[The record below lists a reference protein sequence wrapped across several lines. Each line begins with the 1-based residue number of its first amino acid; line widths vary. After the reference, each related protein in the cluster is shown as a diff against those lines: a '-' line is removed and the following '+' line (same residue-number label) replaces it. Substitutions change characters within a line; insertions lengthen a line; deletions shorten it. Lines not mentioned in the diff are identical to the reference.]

1 MRSAEVWTG
10 RTAEKADS
18 DIPVFIDTGLYCK
31 VMNQINYQKKLDAL
45 LEEISRQTQQ
55 GEKVPRLFLHSC
67 CAPCS
72 SYVLEYLSDYFEI
85 TDFFYNPNIEPPEEY
100 RRREEELVRLIA
112 EMKPR
117 YPVHFCAGR
126 YDPGEYYRA
135 VKGLEQIREGGER
148 CFACYRLRM
157 EEAARLAAEGA
168 YDYFTTTLSISPLKN
183 AQKINEI
190 GEELAGTYQ
199 VRHLPSDFKKRNG
212 YLRSIQL
219 SREYDLYRQDY
230 CGCVFSKKE
239 RETKKKA

>member
-1 MRSAEVWTG
+1 
-10 RTAEKADS
+10 
-18 DIPVFIDTGLYCK
+18 
-31 VMNQINYQKKLDAL
+31 MNQINYQKKLDAL

-55 GEKVPRLFLHSC
+55 GAKVPRLFLHSC

-230 CGCVFSKKE
+230 CGCVFSKRE
-239 RETKKKA
+239 REAEKKL